1 MAARVTEAGK
11 KSSATAE
18 KKRIKAEK
26 MMKANLKNR
35 GEDKDSEGSWESA
48 EEDAPAIRLEEL
60 LGNLKL
66 DEDIP
71 ESDEEDDD
79 EIPSGS
85 SKKEESKNKHK

>member
-26 MMKANLKNR
+26 MMKANLKNK

-71 ESDEEDDD
+71 QSDEDDD
-79 EIPSGS
+79 VIPSGS
-85 SKKEESKNKHK
+85 SKKEESKHKHK